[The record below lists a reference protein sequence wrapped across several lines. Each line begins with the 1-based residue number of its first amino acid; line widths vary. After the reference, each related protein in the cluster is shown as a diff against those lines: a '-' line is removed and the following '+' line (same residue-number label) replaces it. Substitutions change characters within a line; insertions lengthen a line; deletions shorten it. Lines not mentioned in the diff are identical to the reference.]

1 MSTNYLMATER
12 VLHMKD
18 GLRETSYAKNSLL
31 QRKVAMKVKII
42 LEENVKRMMSNIN
55 IESCCKIADLGC
67 SSGPNALITMSNI
80 LNIMYNASLS
90 LNKRVPRVF
99 QIYLNDL
106 FGNDFNSII
115 KLIPD
120 FYQSIHQ
127 EKRGNFG
134 KCFIHATPG
143 SFYGRLF
150 PDNYIHFFHSSYSLH
165 WLSQAPKT
173 SSNIAIPL
181 NKGNVYITSTS
192 SSSVY
197 EAYFNQ
203 FEKDFKLFLKSRS
216 EELRS
221 GGIMVLTFIGR
232 DKTRKINNPAEVIG
246 MVLNGMVQEGL
257 VEEEKLD
264 FFDLPIYGPTAEE
277 VGQVIEREGSF
288 TLQTLKTIKIGWDAN
303 LEEEVDDG
311 ILDSKIRGEFIAKSI
326 RAVLEP
332 ILSAEFSE
340 DIMDELFS
348 RYANLVAQLIEV
360 ETLEYTNVVVTLT
373 KHP

>member
-1 MSTNYLMATER
+1 M
-12 VLHMKD
+12 
-18 GLRETSYAKNSLL
+18 

-42 LEENVKRMMSNIN
+42 LEENVKQMMSNIN

-134 KCFIHATPG
+134 TCFIHATPG

-165 WLSQAPKT
+165 WLSQFNGT
-173 SSNIAIPL
+173 SIPIWNYNDIDFDIINMAIS
-181 NKGNVYITSTS
+181 YI
-192 SSSVY
+192 
-197 EAYFNQ
+197 
-203 FEKDFKLFLKSRS
+203 
-216 EELRS
+216 
-221 GGIMVLTFIGR
+221 VLT
-232 DKTRKINNPAEVIG
+232 
-246 MVLNGMVQEGL
+246 
-257 VEEEKLD
+257 
-264 FFDLPIYGPTAEE
+264 
-277 VGQVIEREGSF
+277 
-288 TLQTLKTIKIGWDAN
+288 
-303 LEEEVDDG
+303 
-311 ILDSKIRGEFIAKSI
+311 
-326 RAVLEP
+326 
-332 ILSAEFSE
+332 
-340 DIMDELFS
+340 
-348 RYANLVAQLIEV
+348 
-360 ETLEYTNVVVTLT
+360 YTQKVVSQAFKDRLYLA
-373 KHP
+373 

>member
-1 MSTNYLMATER
+1 M
-12 VLHMKD
+12 
-18 GLRETSYAKNSLL
+18 

-165 WLSQAPKT
+165 WLSQFNGT
-173 SSNIAIPL
+173 SIP
-181 NKGNVYITSTS
+181 I
-192 SSSVY
+192 
-197 EAYFNQ
+197 
-203 FEKDFKLFLKSRS
+203 
-216 EELRS
+216 
-221 GGIMVLTFIGR
+221 
-232 DKTRKINNPAEVIG
+232 
-246 MVLNGMVQEGL
+246 
-257 VEEEKLD
+257 
-264 FFDLPIYGPTAEE
+264 
-277 VGQVIEREGSF
+277 
-288 TLQTLKTIKIGWDAN
+288 
-303 LEEEVDDG
+303 
-311 ILDSKIRGEFIAKSI
+311 
-326 RAVLEP
+326 
-332 ILSAEFSE
+332 
-340 DIMDELFS
+340 
-348 RYANLVAQLIEV
+348 
-360 ETLEYTNVVVTLT
+360 
-373 KHP
+373 